1 LHVLQPFSAKGRHR
15 LAKQPLG
22 LVALGHLCL
31 LACQFGFVFVFVD
44 AVLLL
49 VVVS

>member
-1 LHVLQPFSAKGRHR
+1 LHVLQLFSAKGRHR

-31 LACQFGFVFVFVD
+31 LVCQFGFVFVD